1 MKRLLLFVTIVPI
14 SYFSYAQ
21 NCNETAD
28 ARIKLIQEA
37 ALEEANQNA
46 RAYDSLRKEMSATFT
61 ILENCAAKNPSY
73 ESRSK
78 IKKVLI
84 YSAMASYAG
93 LINKYPEMLKH
104 IESMERILPN
114 PGAIPVSAISS
125 FSINGTNYTSDVSA
139 NYISTLYYQTIERR
153 ANYYYFAEFNYK
165 KVIEWYEKTNG
176 APSDFKP
183 AALEALLYA
192 DAMYKSGKT
201 KAEYFPAM
209 AKSISLLGA
218 QWTKKEEHDSSM
230 INNRSLALTWFKR
243 EMNVYNKPS
252 LNATDPGG
260 KWRMLSARGLW
271 DIDDKPL
278 AKEYAL
284 SASQGGVSN
293 KEDGFWYLDMVSN
306 NETEHVVGAL
316 NILERALPSLTESE
330 MDRLLPLAQKH
341 NVYGLE
347 EGIKSRMRKIASLR
361 RRSTISLIPSIE
373 LIGLPFGHIPVSLNL
388 RTGRVMQEFRFDY
401 VWGAKTKY
409 RFGRAFAKGDKGERY
424 QFTGWDAGYGLSVI
438 LGNDFKQGN
447 RKKGRSAF
455 YCPAIGLDFRYAN
468 WNFDPIRTNVLND
481 DGGTTESNVLINA
494 KTNRYEICYRTSFV
508 TVTRYVTIDY
518 YLGLGIGYR
527 TLTTEQGRNVE
538 KEHFDDPRLHAD
550 RWNKLYM
557 PLRMGLKIGL
567 NVL

>member
-1 MKRLLLFVTIVPI
+1 MKRILLSATLALI
-14 SYFSYAQ
+14 SCFSYAQ

-28 ARIKLIQEA
+28 AKIKLIQEA
-37 ALEEANQNA
+37 TSDETYQNA

-61 ILENCAAKNPSY
+61 MLESCAAKNPSY

-78 IKKVLI
+78 IKKLLL
-84 YSAMASYAG
+84 YSSMASFAG
-93 LINKYPEMLKH
+93 LVGKYPEMLKH
-104 IESMERILPN
+104 IESMERILPS
-114 PGAIPVSAISS
+114 PGAIPASSVSS
-125 FSINGTNYTSDVSA
+125 FSINGTNYTADVTT
-139 NYISTLYYQTIERR
+139 NYVSNLYYQTIERR
-153 ANYYYFAEFNYK
+153 TNYYYFGESNYK
-165 KVIEWYEKTNG
+165 KVIEWYEKTNN

-201 KAEYFPAM
+201 KVEYFPAM

-218 QWTKKEEHDSSM
+218 QWMKKEEHDSSI
-230 INNRSLALTWFKR
+230 INNRSLALAWFER
-243 EMNVYNKPS
+243 EMNSYNKPS
-252 LNATDPGG
+252 LNTTDPGG
-260 KWRMLSARGLW
+260 KWRMLSAHGLW

-293 KEDGFWYLDMVSN
+293 KEDGFWYLDMVAN
-306 NETEHVVGAL
+306 NESEHIVGAL
-316 NILERALPSLTESE
+316 NILERALPYLTETE
-330 MDRLLPLAQKH
+330 MNRLLPLAQKH

-347 EGIKSRMRKIASLR
+347 DGIRSRMRKIASLR
-361 RRSTISLIPSIE
+361 RRSAISLTPSIE

-388 RTGRVMQEFRFDY
+388 RTGRVLQEFRFDY

-409 RFGRAFAKGDKGERY
+409 RFGRAFAKGDKGDRY
-424 QFTGWDAGYGLSVI
+424 EFTGWDVGYGLSAI
-438 LGNDFKQGN
+438 LGNDFRQGN
-447 RKKGRSAF
+447 KKKGRSAF

-468 WNFDPIRTNVLND
+468 WNFAPINSNVLND
-481 DGGTTESNVLINA
+481 NGGVTESNVRINA
-494 KTNRYEICYRTSFV
+494 KTNRYEVCYRVSFV

-527 TLTTEQGRNVE
+527 TLSTEQGRNVE
-538 KEHFDDPRLHAD
+538 KENFDDPRLNAD